1 MNAQHVTLR
10 QDTEGIE
17 LGKGQEDGE
26 GDENE
31 CNQEVESLFQN
42 GHTSSWSPIYS
53 FNFFFCSNVDFQLI
67 LDTPKHTVVDP

>member
-1 MNAQHVTLR
+1 MSLQNYEKKRYCRTRMNTHHVTLR

-42 GHTSSWSPIYS
+42 GHTSS
-53 FNFFFCSNVDFQLI
+53 
-67 LDTPKHTVVDP
+67 